1 MIHHRPNLCTPSP
14 HAASDDLYRQAEQL
28 PPDERLRLVSKL
40 WYHLPPDHKAAFDTL
55 QQYNSHNRRAAPDG
69 FVLRDPSPPL
79 WPKLR
84 ERFFAPDNASGLYS
98 APRRFDLA
106 TIFVVTAAY
115 SLMLGG
121 LTGMGMPPL
130 VKVVITAMVTIV
142 AATQALFLKVANP
155 RGVSIVTGAIAYTVI
170 SWCIW
175 MSVRYVFPNSFFF
188 VTFIN
193 GILGGAILGY
203 LLGTLVGGV
212 FLVADKVRQKFDR
225 RAQSPADEST
235 PPRPPPPT
243 SEPGRPRPRDSSFNR
258 LRRRGLLHSPSGQ
271 KKLLN
276 STPSSAT
283 VTIASPTRT
292 SNGERAMLRAAL

>member
-1 MIHHRPNLCTPSP
+1 MHSDDPSP
-14 HAASDDLYRQAEQL
+14 ADPAATSHAASDDLYHQAEQL

-55 QQYNSHNRRAAPDG
+55 QRFNSYSRRVAPDD

-79 WPKLR
+79 WPELR

-142 AATQALFLKVANP
+142 AATQALFRKVANP

-212 FLVADKVRQKFDR
+212 ILVADKVRQKFDR
-225 RAQSPADEST
+225 RAQSPAAEVHPATTTT
-235 PPRPPPPT
+235 PDPRAGASPPP
-243 SEPGRPRPRDSSFNR
+243 
-258 LRRRGLLHSPSGQ
+258 
-271 KKLLN
+271 
-276 STPSSAT
+276 
-283 VTIASPTRT
+283 
-292 SNGERAMLRAAL
+292 